1 MSQSNMRKS
10 PQTARLF
17 TSRRYP
23 IHYLVIPKCGCTFV
37 KNLLW
42 QLENNAAHGNGLRIH
57 DDDSYFQ
64 KADALG
70 LTADQIAARE
80 HAFTIVRNPVDRF
93 FSLYSDKV
101 IGQGHMRFVPLR
113 KVLKENHGL
122 RPDVTSIDG
131 HRANCE
137 IMINWLTRNL
147 EAPQEIENDA
157 HWTPQSYR
165 QNLMKMFR
173 LKTLM
178 LQRLDTQLP
187 LLLEDLVPDIG
198 SVMKGL
204 ERNKTSASVSR
215 DDVLD
220 KDLRTKINTLYSADR
235 KLFNQTRKLWAE
247 RDPQTGTDI
256 PRYGD
261 KPAA

>member
-1 MSQSNMRKS
+1 MSD
-10 PQTARLF
+10 PQNQHTSRLF
-17 TSRRYP
+17 TSRQYP

-42 QLENNAAHGNGLRIH
+42 QLENDTSHGNALRIH

-64 KADALG
+64 RASELG
-70 LTADQIAARE
+70 LTPAQIIQRE
-80 HAFTIVRNPVDRF
+80 HAFTIVRNPIDRF

-101 IGQGHMRFVPLR
+101 IGKGHTRFVPLR
-113 KVLKENHGL
+113 KVLEENHGL
-122 RPDVTSIDG
+122 RVDVTSIDG

-137 IMINWLTRNL
+137 IMINWLARNL
-147 EAPQEIENDA
+147 EEPQEIDNDA

-165 QNLMKMFR
+165 QNLMKMFQ

-178 LQRLDTQLP
+178 LQKLDTQLP
-187 LLLEDLVPDIG
+187 LLLGDVVPDIG
-198 SVMKGL
+198 AVMKGL
-204 ERNKTSASVSR
+204 ERNKTSAGVTR

-220 KDLRTKINTLYSADR
+220 KELRTRINDVYSADR

-247 RDPQTGTDI
+247 RDPQNAAEI
-256 PRYGD
+256 PRFGD
-261 KPAA
+261 KPTA

>member
-1 MSQSNMRKS
+1 MSENPN
-10 PQTARLF
+10 PQTSRLF

-42 QLENNAAHGNGLRIH
+42 QLENDTSHGNALRIH

-64 KADALG
+64 RADALG
-70 LTADQIAARE
+70 LTADQIVQRE

-101 IGQGHMRFVPLR
+101 IGKGHARFVPLR
-113 KVLKENHGL
+113 KVLEQNHGL
-122 RPDVTSIDG
+122 RTDVTSVDG

-137 IMINWLTRNL
+137 IMINWLARNL
-147 EAPQEIENDA
+147 EEPQEIDNDA

-178 LQRLDTQLP
+178 LQKLDTQLP
-187 LLLEDLVPDIG
+187 LLLRDIVPDIDG
-198 SVMKGL
+198 ILKGL
-204 ERNKTSASVSR
+204 ERNKTSAGVTR

-220 KDLRTKINTLYSADR
+220 KDLRSKINDVYSGDR

-247 RDPQTGTDI
+247 RDPQTGADI
-256 PRYGD
+256 PRFGD
-261 KPAA
+261 APTA